1 MGYLNVPYQQH
12 NTPIVYQTNAD
23 EHKTPKQ
30 SILAS
35 QPAGQQ
41 VYTPRS
47 TRLDSNLNNIN
58 NPLHKRIHDRLTLDL
73 PPAVAPH
80 IPDPIP

>member
-12 NTPIVYQTNAD
+12 NTPTVYQTNAD

-35 QPAGQQ
+35 RPAGQQ
-41 VYTPRS
+41 VYTPLRLNS
-47 TRLDSNLNNIN
+47 TQISTST
-58 NPLHKRIHDRLTLDL
+58 TLSTS
-73 PPAVAPH
+73 ASTIA
-80 IPDPIP
+80 